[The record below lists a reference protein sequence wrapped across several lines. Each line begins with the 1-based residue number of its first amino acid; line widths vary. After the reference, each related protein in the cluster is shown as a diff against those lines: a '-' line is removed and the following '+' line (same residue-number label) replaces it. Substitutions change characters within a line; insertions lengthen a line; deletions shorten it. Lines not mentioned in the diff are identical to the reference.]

1 MCNSEELHVSVQ
13 DEYKI
18 HLGCV
23 VSLHFISIATK
34 FRLSHFEHC
43 EKFLIPGAA
52 ATSSKA
58 TNLEGELMSNPA
70 DEPA

>member
-1 MCNSEELHVSVQ
+1 LHVSVQ

-23 VSLHFISIATK
+23 VSLHFINI
-34 FRLSHFEHC
+34 EHS

-58 TNLEGELMSNPA
+58 TNLEGEIMSNPA